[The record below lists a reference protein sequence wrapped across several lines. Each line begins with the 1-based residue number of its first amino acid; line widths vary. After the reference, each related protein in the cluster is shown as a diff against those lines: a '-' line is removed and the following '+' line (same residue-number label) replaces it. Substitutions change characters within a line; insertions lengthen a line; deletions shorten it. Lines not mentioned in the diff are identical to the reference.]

1 MLRRC
6 APFATDQ
13 QNLLRFLLSLH
24 SQAEAYGS
32 KPSEIFGLETDWGA
46 WQLNEITLMVG
57 RRVEKNLNEGKDAFA
72 GFGLTAA
79 HPRNGNGRYR
89 SVKSRV
95 TKKMKIPASGIW

>member
-6 APFATDQ
+6 APFATNQ
-13 QNLLRFLLSLH
+13 QNLLRLLLSLH

-32 KPSEIFGLETDWGA
+32 RPSEILGLETDWGA